1 MVSQGIMS
9 NEFQFMTNFLR
20 GSLLAGFLTLFAG
33 ALPAQTV
40 SRHTLRG
47 TSAAAHLTK
56 NYGDSLRLYADSLF
70 APGVQAPDLL
80 SAQDMA
86 PLFLPLTFYRD
97 VSHDALR
104 MDGSLSEIDGQLLG
118 LYLRRP
124 DMVRSTQRE
133 LEQSGPALAP
143 STVAGKPGVAVAQP
157 SPQEP
162 DALPVDVV
170 VLKPNFWKF
179 SGDYYLQFLQNYVS
193 GNWYKGGE
201 SSYSMVGALTL
212 EANYNNKQ
220 KVKWDNKLELK
231 LGFQTSKSDSLHKL
245 KTSSDLLRYTGKLGL
260 QASKK
265 WYYTFQLLAYTQFM
279 RGYKTN
285 ERATLSDFMSP
296 LNVNAS
302 LGMDYTVDWFKNRL
316 TGTVH
321 LAPVA
326 YNFKYVD
333 RLGLAPRNGI
343 PDGHHALHNF
353 GSQFTVDLKWK
364 FSDNISWQTR
374 LYGFTSYKRAELEW
388 ENTFTFQFNKY
399 ISTKLFVYPRFD
411 DGVRRDLDY
420 GYWQL
425 NEFVSLGFSYSF

>member
-1 MVSQGIMS
+1 MNRFRKGGLLVLALVMSTSQAFAREAKR
-9 NEFQFMTNFLR
+9 NPLR
-20 GSLLAGFLTLFAG
+20 T
-33 ALPAQTV
+33 PQTP
-40 SRHTLRG
+40 G
-47 TSAAAHLTK
+47 TITQ
-56 NYGDSLRLYADSLF
+56 NYADSLKQF
-70 APGVQAPDLL
+70 GDSLFSANVAAPTVL
-80 SAQDMA
+80 SNQDMA
-86 PLFLPLTFYRD
+86 PLFLPLTFYKY
-97 VSHDALR
+97 VSRDALA
-104 MDGSLSEIDGQLLG
+104 MGNTLSPLDAQLLG
-118 LYLRRP
+118 MYLRRP
-124 DMVRSTQRE
+124 DMVMGTQSE
-133 LEQSGPALAP
+133 LEQSGPALVP
-143 STVAGKPGVAVAQP
+143 STVTEKPSVAVTQP
-157 SPQEP
+157 LPQEP
-162 DALPVDVV
+162 ETQPVDVV

-179 SGDYYLQFLQNYVS
+179 SGDYYLQFLQSYVS

-201 SSYSMVGALTL
+201 SSYSMVGSLTL

-220 KVKWDNKLELK
+220 KVKWDNKLEMK

-285 ERATLSDFMSP
+285 ERPTLSDFMSP

-302 LGMDYTVDWFKNRL
+302 LGMDYTVDWFKSHL

-321 LAPVA
+321 LAPIA

-333 RLGLAPRNGI
+333 RLALSTRNGLKE
-343 PDGHHALHNF
+343 GSHVLHDF

-364 FSDNISWQTR
+364 FTDNMSWQTR
-374 LYGFTSYKRAELEW
+374 IYGFTSYRRAEFEW

-411 DGVRRDLDY
+411 DAAARDLDH
-420 GYWQL
+420 GYWQF
-425 NEFVSLGFSYSF
+425 NEFVSLGFSYNF